1 MTYERKCETWAS
13 AWWFSGK
20 QTEAAIELDGQVALS
35 KEDVVLLAS
44 FRAGWKAVALLV
56 MSGLL
61 MSSCTRSLHG
71 RKDERRLPQR
81 RVDGLVV
88 QGDYADDDVRAIVT
102 AVRVQRMAPDET
114 VLGVA
119 PPRAL
124 VVRFYNLEDVAFPHD
139 RVEVMTESTEGE
151 GFLYELSYREGHWTV
166 TGWTDWQE

>member
-1 MTYERKCETWAS
+1 MLR
-13 AWWFSGK
+13 
-20 QTEAAIELDGQVALS
+20 
-35 KEDVVLLAS
+35 AS
-44 FRAGWKAVALLV
+44 FRAGGKGVALLV
-56 MSGLL
+56 ISGLL
-61 MSSCTRSLHG
+61 LSSCTRSLHG

-102 AVRVQRMAPDET
+102 AVSVQRRAPDET

-139 RVEVMTESTEGE
+139 RAEVMTERTEGE
-151 GFLYELSYREGHWTV
+151 GFVYELSYREGQWVV